1 LDGFR
6 PLLTSIYHANGGE
19 IQYSGIAT
27 NPDGIK
33 SAAGFDIFASEESQF
48 YSQKSL
54 DILTPTARNAAKAGL
69 PTKFDPA
76 KQEAEEKEDI
86 PSNAQMF
93 FIGNPASSAD
103 PFSKRFIVPFKSEL
117 DRNGIYEDDMHLII
131 KMNYDDNPW
140 FHDSGL
146 EADRLF
152 CYVDLGP
159 ITEDLRLSVYERL
172 LTLNLLSG
180 TKTSGV
186 YTIDPAS
193 GNAIFCVHL
202 MHPERLDGTELAG
215 LLQTYIH
222 QALELHRTLLHN
234 TDTASI
240 FDIANQVFGNDRT
253 SNLAELA

>member
-1 LDGFR
+1 MFNFTQFKELCR
-6 PLLTSIYHANGGE
+6 A
-19 IQYSGIAT
+19 A
-27 NPDGIK
+27 
-33 SAAGFDIFASEESQF
+33 SA
-48 YSQKSL
+48 SL
-54 DILTPTARNAAKAGL
+54 DLEDLDQLGNQG
-69 PTKFDPA
+69 FM
-76 KQEAEEKEDI
+76 EKEGI
-86 PSNAQMF
+86 RIALF
-93 FIGNPASSAD
+93 FD
-103 PFSKRFIVPFKSEL
+103 E
-117 DRNGIYEDDMHLII
+117 EII
-131 KMNYDDNPW
+131 
-140 FHDSGL
+140 
-146 EADRLF
+146 ADRLF

-193 GNAIFCVHL
+193 GNAIFCVPL